1 MKDRII
7 DWEYIKI
14 KNETFVVYIKNF
26 KEKEMYSKIQEYN
39 KKHKK
44 QEHFKLEIFTDTE
57 FKYYYFLEEYGEYI
71 KCIKI
76 STLKNNNNT
85 KDNIEVFNKNV
96 FIEFMEIMDFIN
108 DEVTVIEDKNNDNI
122 SDVINSPKHY
132 QLKIKGNNI
141 EVIDI
146 IDSIVQNYTPKQ
158 AIRVAN
164 IIKYIL
170 RADKKNG
177 LEDFKKAKKYIEML
191 LEMEG

>member
-1 MKDRII
+1 MKDR
-7 DWEYIKI
+7 
-14 KNETFVVYIKNF
+14 
-26 KEKEMYSKIQEYN
+26 
-39 KKHKK
+39 
-44 QEHFKLEIFTDTE
+44 
-57 FKYYYFLEEYGEYI
+57 
-71 KCIKI
+71 
-76 STLKNNNNT
+76 
-85 KDNIEVFNKNV
+85 
-96 FIEFMEIMDFIN
+96 IMDFIN